1 MFRNIPRSALYSA
14 IRLLSLVALVFASAL
29 AVDYY
34 FNANTFCNEGASCE
48 IVAKSEFG
56 QKYGIFLPTLGLL
69 AYSFFFLT
77 SFFFAKTKRK
87 LFGKRLSS
95 FWLPLAVICCALG
108 AFLFIIVQA
117 TEIHAFCYLCM
128 GIDTSAILMVIPAV
142 LLMIGKN
149 DKDETH
155 ASFFHPVLW
164 IGLYLLAAF
173 GPLTWGTFQP
183 AAVQSEAPEYVQSFY
198 RPGKI
203 NVVEISSFD
212 CPHCRQLHPEFSKL
226 LESYGDKINF
236 TRLTIPLGSRK
247 EACIAYYCAEI
258 QKKQNAFAECM
269 FEDPSKDAD
278 RLLAH
283 AKDCSIDEE
292 TFKSCLDDPK
302 SREAVDE
309 QLKNIESTG
318 FKGAP
323 TVWIEDTEIIGYNAS
338 LGMTPYKDAIDRREV
353 SLHAKYPLAFIA
365 TLAVSGI
372 LLLIGGFFTMMRHN
386 NAKRDE
392 DKAEKSNSE
401 DKTED
406 NAETDHS
413 SDGDAPETGGGSPE

>member
-1 MFRNIPRSALYSA
+1 
-14 IRLLSLVALVFASAL
+14 
-29 AVDYY
+29 
-34 FNANTFCNEGASCE
+34 
-48 IVAKSEFG
+48 
-56 QKYGIFLPTLGLL
+56 
-69 AYSFFFLT
+69 
-77 SFFFAKTKRK
+77 
-87 LFGKRLSS
+87 
-95 FWLPLAVICCALG
+95 
-108 AFLFIIVQA
+108 
-117 TEIHAFCYLCM
+117 
-128 GIDTSAILMVIPAV
+128 MVIPAV

-149 DKDETH
+149 DKDEAH

-183 AAVQSEAPEYVQSFY
+183 AAVQSEAPEYVQLYLPAKSTSSKY
-198 RPGKI
+198 RASI
-203 NVVEISSFD
+203 ARIAVSSIPNF
-212 CPHCRQLHPEFSKL
+212 RNFS
-226 LESYGDKINF
+226 ESYGDKINF

-318 FKGAP
+318 LKARRRFGSK
-323 TVWIEDTEIIGYNAS
+323 
-338 LGMTPYKDAIDRREV
+338 TPKSSAI
-353 SLHAKYPLAFIA
+353 
-365 TLAVSGI
+365 
-372 LLLIGGFFTMMRHN
+372 MRLW
-386 NAKRDE
+386 A
-392 DKAEKSNSE
+392 
-401 DKTED
+401 
-406 NAETDHS
+406 
-413 SDGDAPETGGGSPE
+413 